1 MTLVVT
7 VAPNGRVGIMLQLK
21 EIKKSYQVGDFKQT
35 ALNGISVSFRKNE
48 FVAIVGQSG
57 SGKTTTLNIIG
68 GLDRYDSGDI
78 IIKGKSTKDFKDPDW
93 DAYRNNSIG
102 FVFQNYNLINHITVL
117 DNVEMGM
124 TLSGLPSKQRKKR
137 AIEVLDRVG
146 LKDHMYK
153 RPNQLSGG
161 QMQRVAIARALSNN
175 PEIIMADEPTGA
187 LDSQTSIQIM
197 DLIREIA
204 KDKLVI
210 LVTHN
215 IHIAEQYANRVIT
228 MSDGNIVSDTN
239 PFEITHDYKSE
250 YNLTKTSMSFKQAL
264 NLSFNNLKTK
274 LGRALITAFAGSIG
288 IIGVGLVLSLSNGL
302 NQEINA
308 LETGT
313 LSDYPLMISESPM
326 YMQMRPGQYPGMDQN
341 TEGEFPSGEEL
352 VITDSSENSFFHYN
366 KLTDDYIVYV
376 SGLNPLLYN
385 NVSYGTSLSMNLL
398 REVEEGVVTKVQTN
412 QIGWSE
418 LPSNTEFILNN
429 YDILEGTYP
438 TNKNQLLLVVDSYN
452 TIDIQF
458 LTAIG
463 IAESEG
469 TLDFTEL
476 VGIEFRIVPNND
488 YYEFS
493 DSTNLYY
500 ITPNLISAYDLPSSL
515 TLSISGIV
523 RVKEDANGTIL
534 TEGIG
539 YLPELTTYVMADA
552 AASEIALAQEASDT
566 SVMTGLPLTEAA
578 KKSELRRLGA
588 ISTPNSIRIYP
599 VDFDTK
605 NEIKIYLDAYNNTM
619 NEGFEIYYLDLAEQI
634 TDTVGTLIDT
644 ITYVLVA
651 FSAISLVVSSI
662 MIGIITYV
670 SVLERTKEIGIL
682 RALGARKK
690 DISRVFNAETIL
702 IGFTAGTMG
711 VFLAWILTFPINKI
725 IGNLVEEMDSI
736 AKFSS
741 IAMLT
746 LIAISVALTLISGL
760 IPSRIAAKKDP
771 VEALRSE

>member
-1 MTLVVT
+1 
-7 VAPNGRVGIMLQLK
+7 MLQLK
-21 EIKKSYQVGDFKQT
+21 EVKKSYQVGDFKQT
-35 ALNGISVSFRKNE
+35 ALNEISISFRKNE

-57 SGKTTTLNIIG
+57 SGKTTTLNLIG

-78 IIKGKSTKDFKDPDW
+78 IIKGKSTKDFNDADW

-137 AIEVLDRVG
+137 AIEVLERVG
-146 LKDHMYK
+146 LKDHMHK

-197 DLIREIA
+197 ELIKEIA

-215 IHIAEQYANRVIT
+215 IHIAEEYASRIIT

-239 PFEITHDYKSE
+239 PYEINKDNENQYQLK
-250 YNLTKTSMSFKQAL
+250 KTSMSFKQAL

-302 NQEINA
+302 NQEINS

-313 LSDYPLMISESPM
+313 LSDYPLMINESPM
-326 YMQMRPGQYPGMDQN
+326 FLQMRQGGFPTMNQN
-341 TEGEFPSGEEL
+341 DTEGQFPIDKSL
-352 VITDSSENSFFHYN
+352 IITDASENSFLHYN
-366 KLTDDYIVYV
+366 KITDDYIDYA
-376 SGLNPLLYN
+376 SKIDSSLYN
-385 NVSYGTSLSMNLL
+385 EISFGSSLTMNLL
-398 REVEEGVVTKVQTN
+398 REVEDGVVTSIKTN

-418 LPSNTEFILNN
+418 LPSNVDFILNN
-429 YDILEGTYP
+429 YDILEGNYP
-438 TNKNQLLLVVDSYN
+438 SNKNEILLIVNSYN
-452 TIDIQF
+452 EIDVTF
-458 LTAIG
+458 LTGIG
-463 IAESEG
+463 LSESEG
-469 TLDFTEL
+469 SLSFS
-476 VGIEFRIVPNND
+476 EFIGMEFKVVMNNN
-488 YYEFS
+488 YYEY
-493 DSTNLYY
+493 NE
-500 ITPNLISAYDLPSSL
+500 ITSLFNVTTDLLGAYNKPNSLPL
-515 TLSISGIV
+515 TISGIA
-523 RVKEDANGTIL
+523 RVKQDANGTIMN
-534 TEGIG
+534 EGVG
-539 YLPELTTYVMADA
+539 YLSELTSYVMSN
-552 AASEIALAQEASDT
+552 ASNSTIALAQKEKDT
-566 SVMTGLPLTEAA
+566 SVMTGLPLTEAT

-588 ISTPNSIRIYP
+588 ISTPSSIRIYP
-599 VDFDTK
+599 VDFSSK
-605 NEIKIYLDAYNNTM
+605 NEIKAYLDEFNLTVEEDNYK
-619 NEGFEIYYLDLAEQI
+619 IYYLDLAEQI
-634 TDTVGTLIDT
+634 TSTIGTLIDT

-690 DISRVFNAETIL
+690 DISRVFNAETFL
-702 IGFTAGTMG
+702 IGLTAGAIG
-711 VFLAWILTFPINKI
+711 VFLAWIMTFPINKI
-725 IGNLVEEMDSI
+725 IGNLVEEIGKI
-736 AKFSS
+736 ANFSS
-741 IAMLT
+741 VAMIT
-746 LIAISVALTLISGL
+746 LILISIILTLISGL
-760 IPSRIAAKKDP
+760 IPARIAAKKDP

>member
-1 MTLVVT
+1 
-7 VAPNGRVGIMLQLK
+7 MLQIK
-21 EIKKSYQVGDFKQT
+21 EVKKAYQVGDFKQV

-124 TLSGLPSKQRKKR
+124 TLSGLPSKQRRKR

-197 DLIREIA
+197 ELIKEIA
-204 KDKLVI
+204 QDKLVI

-215 IHIAEQYANRVIT
+215 IHIAEQYANRIIT
-228 MSDGNIVSDTN
+228 MSDGNIVKDTN
-239 PFEITHDYKSE
+239 PYVIDSDYKTE
-250 YNLTKTSMSFKQAL
+250 YKLTKTSMSFKQAL

-302 NQEINA
+302 NQEINS

-313 LSDYPLMISESPM
+313 LSDFPLTISESPM
-326 YMQMRPGQYPGMDQN
+326 YMQMRPGRYPGMDEN
-341 TEGEFPSGEEL
+341 TEGEFPTGNEL
-352 VITDSSENSFFHYN
+352 VITDSSENSFLHYN
-366 KLTDDYIVYV
+366 KLTDDYVEYV
-376 SGLNPLLYN
+376 SNIDPTLYN
-385 NVSYGTSLSMNLL
+385 DVSYGTSLSMNLL
-398 REVEEGVVTKVQTN
+398 IEVEEDVVSKVQTN

-418 LPSNTEFILNN
+418 LPNNTDFIFDN
-429 YDILEGTYP
+429 YDILEGAYP

-458 LTAIG
+458 LTALG
-463 IAESEG
+463 ISDSEG
-469 TLDFTEL
+469 TLDFSEF
-476 VGIEFRIVPNND
+476 VGMEFRIVPNDD
-488 YYEFS
+488 YYVYS
-493 DSTNLYY
+493 DITSLYN
-500 ITPNLISAYDLPSSL
+500 ITTDLLTAYNSPDAIS
-515 TLSISGIV
+515 LSISGIA
-523 RVKEDANGTIL
+523 RVKQDANGTIL
-534 TEGIG
+534 NEGIG
-539 YLPELTTYVMADA
+539 YLSELTTDVMNN
-552 AASEIALAQEASDT
+552 ASTSDIALAQVASDT

-578 KKSELRRLGA
+578 KRSELRRLGA
-588 ISTPNSIRIYP
+588 LETPNSIRIYP
-599 VDFDTK
+599 VDFNTK
-605 NEIKIYLDAYNNTM
+605 NEIKTYLDSYNDDM
-619 NEGFEIYYLDLAEQI
+619 DEGFEIYYLDLAETI

-702 IGFTAGTMG
+702 IGLTAGAMG
-711 VFLAWILTFPINKI
+711 VFIAWILTFPINKI
-725 IGNLVEEMDSI
+725 IGNLVEEMDAI

-741 IAMLT
+741 VAMLS
-746 LIAISVALTLISGL
+746 LIAISVVLTLFSGL

>member
-1 MTLVVT
+1 LTLVVT

-539 YLPELTTYVMADA
+539 YLPELTTYVIADA

>member
-1 MTLVVT
+1 
-7 VAPNGRVGIMLQLK
+7 MLQLK
-21 EIKKSYQVGDFKQT
+21 EVKKSYQVGDFKQT
-35 ALNGISVSFRKNE
+35 ALNEISISFRKNE

-57 SGKTTTLNIIG
+57 SGKTTTLNLIG

-78 IIKGKSTKDFKDPDW
+78 IIKGKSTKDFKDADW

-124 TLSGLPSKQRKKR
+124 TLSGLPAKQRKKR
-137 AIEVLDRVG
+137 AIEVLERVG
-146 LKDHMYK
+146 LKDHMHK

-197 DLIREIA
+197 ELIKEIA

-215 IHIAEQYANRVIT
+215 IHIAEEYASRIIT

-239 PFEITHDYKSE
+239 PYEINKDSDNQYQLK
-250 YNLTKTSMSFKQAL
+250 KTSMSFKQAL

-302 NQEINA
+302 NQEINS

-313 LSDYPLMISESPM
+313 LSDYPLMINESPM
-326 YMQMRPGQYPGMDQN
+326 FLQMRQGGFPTMNQN
-341 TEGEFPSGEEL
+341 DTEGQFPIDKSL
-352 VITDSSENSFFHYN
+352 IIIDASENSFLHYN
-366 KLTDDYIVYV
+366 KITDDYIDYT
-376 SGLNPLLYN
+376 SKIDSSLYN
-385 NVSYGTSLSMNLL
+385 EISFGSSLTMNLL
-398 REVEEGVVTKVQTN
+398 REVEDGVVTSIKTN

-418 LPSNTEFILNN
+418 LPSNVDFILNN
-429 YDILEGTYP
+429 YDILEGNYP
-438 TNKNQLLLVVDSYN
+438 SNKNEILLIVNSYN
-452 TIDIQF
+452 EIDVTF
-458 LTAIG
+458 LTGIG
-463 IAESEG
+463 LSESEG
-469 TLDFTEL
+469 SLSFS
-476 VGIEFRIVPNND
+476 EFIGMEFKVVMNNN
-488 YYEFS
+488 YYEY
-493 DSTNLYY
+493 NE
-500 ITPNLISAYDLPSSL
+500 ITSLFNVTTDLLGAYNKPNSLPL
-515 TLSISGIV
+515 TISGIA
-523 RVKEDANGTIL
+523 RVKQDANGTIMN
-534 TEGIG
+534 EGVG
-539 YLPELTTYVMADA
+539 YLSELTSYVMSN
-552 AASEIALAQEASDT
+552 ASNSTIALAQKEKDT
-566 SVMTGLPLTEAA
+566 SVMTGLPLTEAT

-588 ISTPNSIRIYP
+588 ISTPSSIRIYP
-599 VDFDTK
+599 VDFSSK
-605 NEIKIYLDAYNNTM
+605 NEIKAYLDEFNLTVEEDNYK
-619 NEGFEIYYLDLAEQI
+619 IYYLDLAEQI
-634 TDTVGTLIDT
+634 TSTIGTLIDT

-690 DISRVFNAETIL
+690 DISRVFNAETFL
-702 IGFTAGTMG
+702 IGLTAGAIG
-711 VFLAWILTFPINKI
+711 VFLAWIMTFPINKI
-725 IGNLVEEMDSI
+725 IGNLVEEIGKI
-736 AKFSS
+736 ANFSS
-741 IAMLT
+741 VAMIT
-746 LIAISVALTLISGL
+746 LILISIILTLISGL
-760 IPSRIAAKKDP
+760 IPARIAAKKDP

>member
-1 MTLVVT
+1 
-7 VAPNGRVGIMLQLK
+7 MLQLK

-78 IIKGKSTKDFKDPDW
+78 IIKGKSTKDFKDADW

-124 TLSGLPSKQRKKR
+124 TLSGLPAKQRKKR

-146 LKDHMYK
+146 LKDHMHK

-187 LDSQTSIQIM
+187 LDSQTSTQIM
-197 DLIREIA
+197 DLIKEIA

-215 IHIAEQYANRVIT
+215 THIAEEYANRIIT
-228 MSDGNIVSDTN
+228 MSDGNIVGDSN
-239 PFEITHDYKSE
+239 PYDIVDDPNNKYSLK
-250 YNLTKTSMSFKQAL
+250 KTSMSFKQAL

-302 NQEINA
+302 NQEINS

-313 LSDYPLMISESPM
+313 LSDYPLMINESPM
-326 YMQMRPGQYPGMDQN
+326 FLQMRQGAFPGMNQS
-341 TEGEFPSGEEL
+341 TEGQFPEDNL
-352 VITDSSENSFFHYN
+352 LIITDASENSFLHYN
-366 KLTDDYIVYV
+366 KLTDDYVEYASKIDP
-376 SGLNPLLYN
+376 SLYN
-385 NVSYGTSLSMNLL
+385 EISYGSSLTMNLL
-398 REVEEGVVTKVQTN
+398 REVEEGVVTSIKTN

-418 LPSNTEFILNN
+418 LPSNVSFILEN
-429 YDILEGTYP
+429 YDILEGDYP
-438 TNKNQLLLVVDSYN
+438 SNKNELLLVVNSYN
-452 TIDIQF
+452 EIDVKF
-458 LTAIG
+458 LTGIG
-463 IAESEG
+463 LSESEG
-469 TLDFTEL
+469 TLSFSDL
-476 VGIEFRIVPNND
+476 VGMQFKIVTNNS
-488 YYEFS
+488 YYEYNELS
-493 DSTNLYY
+493 GLYNVTTNLVEAFNNSTSIPLT
-500 ITPNLISAYDLPSSL
+500 IT
-515 TLSISGIV
+515 GIA
-523 RVKEDANGTIL
+523 RVKKDANGTIMD
-534 TEGIG
+534 EGIG
-539 YLPELTTYVMADA
+539 YLAELTSFVLEDA
-552 AASEIALAQEASDT
+552 SNSNIALAQLEKDT
-566 SVMTGLPLTEAA
+566 SVVTGLPLTETA
-578 KKSELRRLGA
+578 KKTELRKFGA
-588 ISTPNSIRIYP
+588 ISTPSSIRIYP
-599 VDFDTK
+599 VDFSTK
-605 NEIKIYLDAYNNTM
+605 NEIKTYLDNYNTDIE
-619 NEGFEIYYLDLAEQI
+619 NEDFKIYYLDLAEQI

-690 DISRVFNAETIL
+690 DISRVFNAETVL
-702 IGFTAGTMG
+702 IGFTAGAMG
-711 VFLAWILTFPINKI
+711 VLLAWLLTFPINKI
-725 IGNLVEEMDSI
+725 IGNLVEEINNI
-736 AKFSS
+736 AKFSG
-741 IAMLT
+741 IAMIT
-746 LIAISVALTLISGL
+746 LIAISIILTLISGL
-760 IPSRIAAKKDP
+760 IPARIAAKKDP

>member
-539 YLPELTTYVMADA
+539 YLPELTTYVIADA

>member
-1 MTLVVT
+1 
-7 VAPNGRVGIMLQLK
+7 MLQIK
-21 EIKKSYQVGDFKQT
+21 EVKKAYQVGDFKQV

-124 TLSGLPSKQRKKR
+124 TLSGLPSKQRRKR

-197 DLIREIA
+197 ELIKEIA
-204 KDKLVI
+204 QDKLVI

-215 IHIAEQYANRVIT
+215 IHIAEQYANRIIT
-228 MSDGNIVSDTN
+228 MSDGNIVKDTN
-239 PFEITHDYKSE
+239 PYVIDSDYKTE
-250 YNLTKTSMSFKQAL
+250 YKLTKTSMSFKQAL

-302 NQEINA
+302 NQEINS

-313 LSDYPLMISESPM
+313 LSDFPLTISESPM
-326 YMQMRPGQYPGMDQN
+326 YMQMRPGRYPGMDEN
-341 TEGEFPSGEEL
+341 TEGEFPTGNEL
-352 VITDSSENSFFHYN
+352 VITDSSENSFLHYN
-366 KLTDDYIVYV
+366 KLTDDYVEYV
-376 SGLNPLLYN
+376 SNIDPTLYN
-385 NVSYGTSLSMNLL
+385 DVSYGTSLSMNLL
-398 REVEEGVVTKVQTN
+398 IEVEEDVVSKVQTN

-418 LPSNTEFILNN
+418 LPNNTDFIFDN
-429 YDILEGTYP
+429 YDILEGAYP

-458 LTAIG
+458 LTALG
-463 IAESEG
+463 ISDSEG
-469 TLDFTEL
+469 TLDFSEF
-476 VGIEFRIVPNND
+476 VGMEFRIVPNDD
-488 YYEFS
+488 YYVYS
-493 DSTNLYY
+493 DITSLYN
-500 ITPNLISAYDLPSSL
+500 ITTDLLTAYNSPDAIS
-515 TLSISGIV
+515 LSISGIA
-523 RVKEDANGTIL
+523 RVKQDANGTIL
-534 TEGIG
+534 NEGIG
-539 YLPELTTYVMADA
+539 YLSELTTDVMTN
-552 AASEIALAQEASDT
+552 ASTSDIALAQVASDT

-578 KKSELRRLGA
+578 KRSELRRLGA
-588 ISTPNSIRIYP
+588 LETPNSIRIYP
-599 VDFDTK
+599 VDFNTK
-605 NEIKIYLDAYNNTM
+605 NEIKTYLDSYNDDM
-619 NEGFEIYYLDLAEQI
+619 DEGFEIYYLDLAETI

-702 IGFTAGTMG
+702 IGLTAGAMG
-711 VFLAWILTFPINKI
+711 VFIAWILTFPINKI
-725 IGNLVEEMDSI
+725 IGNLVEEMDAI

-741 IAMLT
+741 VAMLS
-746 LIAISVALTLISGL
+746 LIAISVVLTLFSGL